1 MAVKIDDK
9 IIEYVGIRAKLNLSE
24 EEKKK
29 AGEDMSR
36 MLEYI
41 DKLNE
46 LDTRGTVP
54 MSHIFDISNVFRE
67 DEITNGDQSG
77 EMLSNAPRQKDK
89 QYQVP
94 RTVE

>member
-9 IIEYVGIRAKLNLSE
+9 IIEYVGILAKLNLSE

-46 LDTRGTVP
+46 LDTQTGISPGRCCP
-54 MSHIFDISNVFRE
+54 MRPGRRISSIRCRVR
-67 DEITNGDQSG
+67 
-77 EMLSNAPRQKDK
+77 
-89 QYQVP
+89 
-94 RTVE
+94 

>member
-9 IIEYVGIRAKLNLSE
+9 IIEYVGILAKLNLSE

-46 LDTRGTVP
+46 LDTEEQLLCP
-54 MSHIFDISNVFRE
+54 ISS
-67 DEITNGDQSG
+67 I
-77 EMLSNAPRQKDK
+77 
-89 QYQVP
+89 
-94 RTVE
+94 